1 MNLQMVEGKFYD
13 NIYSAVWGPGNSYLG
28 IIVVSEE
35 VTERKKTEDELKGAL
50 RKLQST
56 NEELKHLDE
65 IKDNFLSNVSHEL
78 KTPMISVMGYIG
90 MILKEKVGSLNEQQ
104 RKFLDVSYKNLLKL
118 GKNIDDLLDLAEL
131 GIRKHTWAFESVDL
145 GKVIEFSC
153 STVEPLA
160 KENQIQMVAQFPPKP
175 VKVPG
180 AEDKLNQ
187 LFDNLLINAI
197 KYNRQGGRITV
208 ALYQDAQSAFVRI
221 SDTGMGIAPQSL
233 TRVFT
238 RHYQGSAKPLVDL
251 KGLGIGLS
259 LVQEVVK
266 LHRGDINVESETD
279 KGTTF
284 ILRLPKHLPQDARK
298 RPRKKSSES
307 YPTFPESG

>member
-1 MNLQMVEGKFYD
+1 LERLQLM
-13 NIYSAVWGPGNSYLG
+13 
-28 IIVVSEE
+28 
-35 VTERKKTEDELKGAL
+35 
-50 RKLQST
+50 
-56 NEELKHLDE
+56 NEELKRMDQM
-65 IKDNFLSNVSHEL
+65 KDNFLSNVSHEL
-78 KTPMISVMGYIG
+78 KTPMISVMGYMG

-131 GIRKHTWAFESVDL
+131 GIRKNAWTFEPVDL

-160 KENQIQMVAQFPPKP
+160 KEHQVQMGAQFPPHP
-175 VKVPG
+175 VNVPG
-180 AEDKLNQ
+180 VEDKLNR

-208 ALYQDAQSAFVRI
+208 TLYQDPRSAFVRI
-221 SDTGMGIAPQSL
+221 SDTGIGIAPQSL
-233 TRVFT
+233 HKVFK
-238 RHYQGSAKPLVDL
+238 RHYQAPAKSLGNL

-259 LVQEVVK
+259 LAQEVVK
-266 LHRGDINVESETD
+266 LHRGDIDVISEPD

-284 ILRLPKHLPQDARK
+284 TVRIPKTLPQTPAKHLSTRQRKTVPGLAR
-298 RPRKKSSES
+298 RK
-307 YPTFPESG
+307 